1 MSNVIVLVQN
11 FEGSIVNHI
20 CMCHNHYTEGKTAC
34 CSYLALVAALASE
47 ADQVF
52 IPEDPVPNN
61 WVEKL
66 CKRLQQVC
74 MLHWVAL
81 AVILITHKVDINKYL
96 VSSCYIFSSLL
107 LLPASYCIVILFVLF
122 VCCQY
127 VPYRF
132 NSPT

>member
-1 MSNVIVLVQN
+1 MWEQDHIFHFIFSDWIFPFMLYYALKMVSSNIAPKFIIVTVRGIHMHDPLSA
-11 FEGSIVNHI
+11 G
-20 CMCHNHYTEGKTAC
+20 TAC

-74 MLHWVAL
+74 WL
-81 AVILITHKVDINKYL
+81 N
-96 VSSCYIFSSLL
+96 
-107 LLPASYCIVILFVLF
+107 
-122 VCCQY
+122 
-127 VPYRF
+127 
-132 NSPT
+132 

>member
-1 MSNVIVLVQN
+1 MYDTSIKKFSSYFKLKNLVS
-11 FEGSIVNHI
+11 FGPSWDA
-20 CMCHNHYTEGKTAC
+20 AC

-74 MLHWVAL
+74 RL
-81 AVILITHKVDINKYL
+81 N
-96 VSSCYIFSSLL
+96 
-107 LLPASYCIVILFVLF
+107 
-122 VCCQY
+122 
-127 VPYRF
+127 
-132 NSPT
+132 